1 MISQFRLN
9 TWYKIFLLVT
19 IAVCIGSW
27 GCKTAATS
35 VGTRPVTV
43 TSLGSRQAATRT
55 DMTRDE
61 LEEAVRRFADR
72 FLAQMQLAL
81 DQIGQLADTPN
92 KRWIYRG
99 FVKASSSTVLNIAI
113 GPDAVTNLFD
123 MMVLTM
129 LMRLQIEEYWI
140 PTEFTGEEGQ
150 GLLQTVRDLEEDIWT
165 VADKVLL
172 PDQKASLRVLVDDW
186 HDKHPDQHY
195 PWGIRFDEFSGQ
207 RAASL
212 EKVKETGGLLRQI
225 SKTRETVEEL
235 EKFGERIL
243 FYVQRVPRIAS
254 DQAMFSLTEIFK
266 QEEVAQLFTDVDRL
280 NTTLERYANLGEK
293 LPGEQ
298 FAAIDQILEGLE
310 RERAA
315 LTQDLFDKQPEL
327 QELLGELQQTFAA
340 ADQLVGNIDQL
351 TGRFDKGDDKGEPK
365 KQSKPMDIN
374 EVRQVIQEA
383 SLTIGGLT
391 EFVGAVDD
399 LMASPA
405 WEQRIPDALK
415 VAEELEKDI
424 NKLLNRIF
432 LLAALLIFIFFC
444 LLLAY
449 RFVAT
454 RMKRQQI

>member
-1 MISQFRLN
+1 MINQLRFN
-9 TWYKIFLLVT
+9 KWCKIFLLVT
-19 IAVCIGSW
+19 ITVCVGSW
-27 GCKTAATS
+27 RCKTAATS

-43 TSLGSRQAATRT
+43 ASLGSRQATT
-55 DMTRDE
+55 TSDMTRDE

-81 DQIGQLADTPN
+81 DQAGQLADTPN
-92 KRWIYRG
+92 ERWVYRG
-99 FVKASSSTVLNIAI
+99 FVKASNSTVVNIAI

-140 PTEFTGEEGQ
+140 PTLFTEDKGQ
-150 GLLQTVRDLEEDIWT
+150 GLLQTIYDLEEDIWT
-165 VADKVLL
+165 VADKVLTS
-172 PDQKASLRVLVDDW
+172 DQKATLRVLIDEW
-186 HDKHPDQHY
+186 HVKHPDQHY

-254 DQAMFSLTEIFK
+254 DQAMFSLAEIFQ
-266 QEEVAQLFTDVDRL
+266 QEELAQLIANVDSFSS
-280 NTTLERYANLGEK
+280 TLDRFADLGEK
-293 LPGEQ
+293 LPGERL
-298 FAAIDQILEGLE
+298 AAIDQIMEGLE
-310 RERAA
+310 RERVA

-340 ADQLVGNIDQL
+340 ADQLVGNINQL
-351 TGRFDKGDDKGEPK
+351 TGRFDKGEPK
-365 KQSKPMDIN
+365 KEGKPLDIN

-383 SLTIGGLT
+383 SLTVGGLT

-399 LMASPA
+399 LMASPT

-415 VAEELEKDI
+415 VAEEIEKDI
-424 NKLLNRIF
+424 NKLLNRVF
-432 LLAALLIFIFFC
+432 LLAALLII
-444 LLLAY
+444 
-449 RFVAT
+449 
-454 RMKRQQI
+454 